1 VAGEEMKHR
10 TFIRATL
17 MARDD
22 MERAMEIRQ
31 AGRQGIRSGKDRLAR
46 KWQKAER
53 QHLAFRERAFDVAEN
68 NESELKFALIKIEQQ
83 YCKLEEAAI
92 VLQNVFD
99 DGEGGENRGDIN
111 NYLVG
116 YNQHFLRK

>member
-1 VAGEEMKHR
+1 MKPR